1 MNDALERRR
10 ATTMEEMGEKMM
22 AMFGGLAAKS
32 EPFKP
37 LPTDVII
44 TPYGKCGTTW
54 LQQMFHTLRTRG
66 DTDFDDISRVVPW
79 IETSPGLGIDLNA
92 PQRGEPRGFKSHL
105 SWDDVPKGAKYIV
118 SIRDP
123 RDALV
128 SMYRFMEGG
137 FMEPGAIDIDDV
149 ARANYLRGPKHYW
162 HHLASWWEHRDDD
175 NVLLLSYEGM
185 KDDPAGAIERVAAF
199 CGIPLDDE
207 LRAVTLEHS
216 SLEFMLKHKD
226 KFDDLLMREMSEK
239 AAGLPPGSDSAK
251 VREGRVGSHR
261 QVLSQAVQDEMARIW
276 QDQIES
282 RFGFSDYQAMIAT
295 LA

>member
-1 MNDALERRR
+1 MNDAPERRR

-22 AMFGGLAAKS
+22 AMFSGLAAKS
-32 EPFKP
+32 EPFAP

-105 SWDDVPKGAKYIV
+105 SWDDVPKGARYIV

-128 SMYRFMEGG
+128 SMYRFMEGW
-137 FMEPGAIDIDDV
+137 FMAPGAIAIDDF
-149 ARANYLRGPKHYW
+149 ARGNYLRGPKHYW

-199 CGIPLDDE
+199 CDIPLDNE
-207 LRAVTLEHS
+207 LLSLTLEHS

-226 KFDDLLMREMSEK
+226 KFDDLLMREMSER

-261 QVLSQAVQDEMARIW
+261 QVLSASVQDEMARIW
-276 QDQIES
+276 QDRIES

-295 LA
+295 LT